1 MSCVLFQLKVLY
13 LYSDTHV
20 DCSNILACGECMNF
34 IPRESKNCYGYCYG
48 YTTFME
54 MNASYFTLLEDF

>member
-1 MSCVLFQLKVLY
+1 MSYVLFQLKVLY

-34 IPRESKNCYGYCYG
+34 IPRESKKKSYCYG
-48 YTTFME
+48 YTTVME